1 MRERGAVLDKEGTEV
16 NNTLWNKKTTQILIK
31 TCQVVYSDSAFWFH
45 TPTTKKLIKLHSSVG
60 KTLATE
66 LCIYGDLLTC
76 LGTRHDKDYVEK
88 LNRREMD
95 LVPGVVERRSMQKSI
110 GGTNLGVL
118 AMHCS
123 SFHHLGTTQEYLH
136 GLTSDPHLRLQLD
149 LGSVVC
155 SKVVNSEEIKGIVLQ
170 SALSQPVE
178 VPSNSIVEYSV
189 IEATVNLGPKTI
201 LSGVHVAEEVDL
213 AAGFL
218 YHTVPVIVSGNTAF
232 VTVAFHHS
240 DDLKASA
247 ELSSNLSYAGEDSK
261 LLMSKCLLNV
271 IGLV

>member
-1 MRERGAVLDKEGTEV
+1 MRERGAVLDKDGNEV
-16 NNTLWNKKTTQILIK
+16 RCLYLFLQFKLHFVLLDNDLNF
-31 TCQVVYSDSAFWFH
+31 QVVYSDSAFWFH
-45 TPTTKKLIKLHSSVG
+45 TPTTRKLIKLHSRVG
-60 KTLATE
+60 ATLRTE

-76 LGTRHDKDYVEK
+76 LGTRQDKHYVEK
-88 LNRREMD
+88 LNKREMD
-95 LVPGVVERRSMQKSI
+95 TVAGVAERRALQKSI

-136 GLTSDPHLRLQLD
+136 GLTSDPHLKLQLD

-155 SKVVNSEEIKGIVLQ
+155 SKVTDSEKIQGIVLQ
-170 SALSQPVE
+170 SALSQPVD
-178 VPSNSIVEYSV
+178 VPSDSIVEYS
-189 IEATVNLGPKTI
+189 IIDARLSLGPRTI
-201 LSGVHVAEEVDL
+201 LSGVHVAEKVEL
-213 AAGFL
+213 ADGFL

-247 ELSSNLSYAGEDSK
+247 DLASKLSYAGK
-261 LLMSKCLLNV
+261 NV
-271 IGLV
+271 WMLVCT

>member
-1 MRERGAVLDKEGTEV
+1 M
-16 NNTLWNKKTTQILIK
+16 IK
-31 TCQVVYSDSAFWFH
+31 PFQVVYSDSAFWFH
-45 TPTTKKLIKLHSSVG
+45 TPTTKKLIELHSRVG

-110 GGTNLGVL
+110 GGTSLGVL

-155 SKVVNSEEIKGIVLQ
+155 SKVANSEKIKGIVLQ

-189 IEATVNLGPKTI
+189 IESKVNLGPTTI
-201 LSGVHVAEEVDL
+201 LSGVHITEEVDL

-218 YHTVPVIVSGNTAF
+218 YHTVPIVVSGNTAF

-240 DDLKASA
+240 DDMKASA
-247 ELSSNLSYAGEDSK
+247 ELLNNLSYAGE
-261 LLMSKCLLNV
+261 NF
-271 IGLV
+271 

>member
-1 MRERGAVLDKEGTEV
+1 MDKEGTEV
-16 NNTLWNKKTTQILIK
+16 NNSTSIYGTYKKTTYILIK
-31 TCQVVYSDSAFWFH
+31 TFQVVYSDSAFWFH

-110 GGTNLGVL
+110 GGTKLGVL

-155 SKVVNSEEIKGIVLQ
+155 SKVANSEKIKGIVLQ

-189 IEATVNLGPKTI
+189 IEAKVNLGPKTI
-201 LSGVHVAEEVDL
+201 LSGVHITEEVDL

-218 YHTVPVIVSGNTAF
+218 YHTVPIVVSGNTAF

-240 DDLKASA
+240 DDMKASA
-247 ELSSNLSYAGEDSK
+247 ELSNNLSYAGENEK
-261 LLMSKCLLNV
+261 QLLMAKCLLNV
-271 IGLV
+271 IDLV